1 LGRDPR
7 EVAADAYPEVVVA
20 PRGDRSSVGVAQQR
34 SLSGRAALVGVLLQV
49 RHQRRGGRLVAS
61 RWVVEFVLD
70 TVRVSA
76 RS

>member
-1 LGRDPR
+1 MLACCIGRPVPPR
-7 EVAADAYPEVVVA
+7 HVSLRHAVPGLHIAGSAATVT
-20 PRGDRSSVGVAQQR
+20 
-34 SLSGRAALVGVLLQV
+34 
-49 RHQRRGGRLVAS
+49 S